1 MPNNLVAYSRAG
13 DVFHYRWAARRCL
26 RLIYPN
32 SCLTEIYIEGSPE
45 TEKAG
50 EYVIDVSEYSS
61 EDAGKKKIDY
71 YQLKHTTVQG
81 DEPFTISDLKD
92 TFIGFAARYVQHKNE
107 NKADVYDI
115 SFIVITNRKFAD
127 SFKANLSAIINKEK
141 VDPVFKRTI
150 ESYTNLS
157 EDDLVSFC
165 LKLHLEDSEGNY
177 NIQKDEL
184 RIELAQL
191 IAGSIENAQIENLV
205 ALVQEKV
212 LPDTD
217 GSINR
222 EDVLKR
228 FGITSEKELFPAPAK
243 WDEIT
248 NIIERRQHSIL
259 QNSIAGSSYP
269 VIVHAAGGVGKSVF
283 CRQLINSL
291 PEGSLGIAY
300 DCFGAGSYRNRS
312 ESRHKHR
319 DALVQIVNE
328 LASQGL
334 CDPLI
339 VQNTTLDEDIM
350 RKFLQRI
357 EASVKSLK
365 KVTDDAQLFILID
378 AADNAEM
385 AAIEYTQSCFA
396 HELLRENMQDGCK
409 LVLLCRTE
417 RIHLLQPQSF
427 ITQLELKPFSEEETL
442 TNLEKWFPEANEK
455 DGTEFHRLTS
465 GNPRV
470 QANALDVKYDSI
482 HELLASLGPSGT
494 SVEKQI
500 EHQLNAAICK
510 IKDLIPQAHHH
521 QINSICLGLASL
533 PPHIPIDVLSKVA
546 NVSTDHVKSFVSDIG
561 RSLWLY
567 DTSIQFRDE
576 PTETWFRNTF
586 LVTKENY
593 EGYITALEPLAHQ
606 LPYVAEVLPQLYLQA
621 GQYDKLIAIALSD
634 DYLPENNPID
644 ARNIRV
650 YRLQF
655 AFKAALKLKNFKDA
669 MKLAMRAGEEVAG
682 NQRQI
687 ALFRS
692 NIDLLATLQSK
703 EKVQEIA
710 FKRLLSSRWA
720 GSENIYSASLLSGIT
735 DYRGEGRGYLRAAMN
750 WLHIQFEEQRKNDD
764 RYNHDGVDDDDVLE
778 LAYAHLNI
786 HGVSSCTDFLFG
798 LKPKE
803 ALFRTVQDLAERL
816 IDLGRFGEINDLIS
830 KFIQEPYYLVATVS
844 RLVEIGNF
852 PQTNEIEICL
862 NLLCSRKSRIK
873 RSKDFFNDRITPA
886 ILSFL
891 EACLYNGLPTEK
903 ILRALNHYV
912 PLKANR
918 MVYSSHSSDERT
930 IYLKALAI
938 RAVLSGKSEVDLEAI
953 SPDEFASKKN
963 SHESDN
969 DFKEF
974 KEVIYGLFPW
984 YLLRARILFDKQ
996 IELLDA
1002 VGSVN
1007 ETSIKARTN
1016 RYRSYDMLPYEIAH
1030 ICADIL
1036 IFYQQGSKENIT
1048 EFYQRFLH
1056 SDKAFRLKDKSHL
1069 LRAACRAPHLL
1080 SIRQS
1085 LEHATYELTKT
1096 NHDDGPD
1103 EIANRYIAI
1112 ARAVLVISFDDASVY
1127 FDKAIEVASK
1137 FGDELVPR
1145 WEAVVALARRACIKQ
1160 TVPDELAYRFIRC
1173 AELIG
1178 ENVSREKHWSRNEA
1192 MRVCA
1197 KMSPGIALSTLSRWR
1212 DRDIGR
1218 FEYQFEAML
1227 MELISSQTISAST
1240 GWALN
1245 RFFSYHQLNELL
1257 AICLENEPSDNIRR
1271 SFVDDAIYLLQIEG
1285 TSSEYWNKLKE
1296 IAVKKNISNEVLK
1309 SITDFYAQQKI
1320 KSANVDDMPG
1330 HEQRHESKQ
1339 DWDDIF
1345 KDLNTATPEG
1355 FTVLIERFKSKQ
1367 GKDDFRWS
1375 WRNLLKEAIAR
1386 LEEKSR
1392 WLFIDTVFLSEDI
1405 SHYDV
1410 QYILSSMPEAWKG
1423 RVSYQ
1428 AKLSSIVY
1436 RLGERYAHEL
1446 TNEYSF
1452 NSFKKELNLDEAL
1465 TEKLIAGIVSGLANG
1480 DEIADARQFFG
1491 FVFVASSC
1499 VNEQDASEL
1508 TDYSLSRFEL
1518 HIGEDFGDGAWSDN
1532 LYITNDV
1539 SINVAG
1545 FIWSALGSP
1554 RSSVRWNA
1562 AHCVRKLADFNCI
1575 DIIDALVFWLKQDK
1589 AGAFGHHKFPFYN
1602 LHARLYL
1609 LIALARVSLYKP
1621 ELLIQ
1626 YKDIFVHYAFGEP
1639 HILIQKFS
1647 AEIAGNLSTSLD
1659 DVYDV
1664 DTLNK
1669 LKAVGK
1675 SKVPIVEIN
1684 YNDRVDSCWHINKE
1698 IATEYDF
1705 HFGWDFDRYWF
1716 EPLGNVFGIPGKQ
1729 VEDIAADVII
1739 KEWGI
1744 EKDNNGY
1751 NNDPRVSIWNRHSN
1765 ERETGHS
1772 HGSCPR
1778 TDNLDFYLSY
1788 HSMMVAASKLLE
1800 KMPVVSK
1807 RDWYDNEW
1815 DEWISRHLLTCS
1827 DGKWLVDYRDPVPLK
1842 RPEWIS
1848 KNKDDNWKTD
1858 ISDNNFYEVL
1868 LTDDGGAEQW
1878 LNVQGGWEEKDSERT
1893 ESFSIFSALVSR
1905 STSGAL
1911 MRALETCSDP
1921 HDYKLPY
1928 YEEGDME
1935 IESGSF
1941 KLKGWIMDDSVSKR
1955 LDEYDP
1961 YADNVDY
1968 PPYVVGGDFVSRLNL
1983 SVESDGKLWYLP
1995 TSSHPALKCEIW
2007 SSHRDDRDEN
2017 PNQAGKRLKASLQY
2031 LKHMCSTLNCDLI
2044 LEVGIKREINYKYRS
2059 REDKYEYSKPIH
2071 KLFILSSD
2079 GELRTT
2085 GKSHKLG

>member
-32 SCLTEIYIEGSPE
+32 SCTTEIYIEGSSE

-50 EYVIDVSEYSS
+50 EYVIDVSEYST
-61 EDAGKKKIDY
+61 EDTGNKKIDY
-71 YQLKHTTVQG
+71 YQLKHTTVQVN
-81 DEPFTISDLKD
+81 EPFTISDLKD

-107 NKADVYDI
+107 DKADVSDI
-115 SFIVITNRKFAD
+115 SFTIITNRKFAD
-127 SFKANLSAIINKEK
+127 SFKANLSSITNKEK
-141 VDPVFKRTI
+141 VDSLFKTTI
-150 ESYTNLS
+150 ESYTNLA

-165 LKLHLEDSEGNY
+165 RKLYLEDGEGNY

-191 IAGSIENAQIENLV
+191 IAGSVENAQIENLV

-217 GSINR
+217 GNINR

-228 FGITSEKELFPAPAK
+228 FGITSEKELYPAPAK

-248 NIIERRQHSIL
+248 NIIERRQHAIL

-291 PEGSLGIAY
+291 PEGSLGVAY

-328 LASQGL
+328 LASKGL

-357 EASVKSLK
+357 EASVQSLK
-365 KVTDDAQLFILID
+365 KVTDVAQLFILID

-396 HELLRENMQDGCK
+396 HELIRENMPDGCK

-427 ITQLELKPFSEEETL
+427 ITQLELEPFSEEDTL
-442 TNLEKWFPEANEK
+442 ANLKKWFPEANEK
-455 DGTEFHRLTS
+455 DGAEFHRLTS

-470 QANALDVKYDSI
+470 QANALDVKYYSI
-482 HELLASLGPSGT
+482 HKLLASLGPLGT

-500 EHQLNAAICK
+500 EFQLNAAIYK
-510 IKDLIPQAHHH
+510 IKDLIPHEHHH

-561 RSLWLY
+561 RSLWMY

-586 LVTKENY
+586 LATKKNY
-593 EGYITALEPLAHQ
+593 EEYITTLEPLAHQ

-644 ARNIRV
+644 TRNIRV

-669 MKLAMRAGEEVAG
+669 IKLSMRAGEEVAG

-687 ALFRS
+687 ALFGS
-692 NIDLLATLQSK
+692 NIDLITTLQSK

-710 FKRLLSSRWA
+710 FKRLLSNSWD
-720 GSENIYSASLLSGIT
+720 GSENIYSASLLSGIS

-750 WLHIQFEEQRKNDD
+750 WLHIQFEQQRKNDD
-764 RYNHDGVDDDDVLE
+764 RYNQDRVDDDDVLE

-786 HGVSSCTDFLFG
+786 YGVDDCTNFLYG

-803 ALFRTVQDLAERL
+803 ALFRTVQNLAERL
-816 IDLGRFGEINDLIS
+816 IDLGRFEEISDFTDR
-830 KFIQEPYYLVATVS
+830 FIREPYYLVGIVS
-844 RLVEIGNF
+844 RLVEIGKF
-852 PQTNEIEICL
+852 PQASAIGTCL

-873 RSKDFFNDRITPA
+873 RSKDLFNDRITPA

-891 EACLYNGLPTEK
+891 EACLYQDLPAQE
-903 ILRALNHYV
+903 ILRVLNYYV

-918 MVYSSHSSDERT
+918 MVYSTHSSDERT

-938 RAVLSGKSEVDLEAI
+938 RSVLSGKSEVDIEAI
-953 SPDEFASKKN
+953 SPNEFASKEK

-984 YLLRARILFDKQ
+984 YLLRAQILFDKQ
-996 IELLDA
+996 IKLLDIVDA
-1002 VGSVN
+1002 VN

-1016 RYRSYDMLPYEIAH
+1016 RYKSHDLLPYEIAH
-1030 ICADIL
+1030 TCADIL
-1036 IFYQQGSKENIT
+1036 TFHRQGSNEDLAEVYK
-1048 EFYQRFLH
+1048 RFLH
-1056 SDKAFRLKDKSHL
+1056 NNKAFRLEDKSGL
-1069 LRAACRAPHLL
+1069 LRAACRATHLL
-1080 SIRQS
+1080 DIRRA

-1103 EIANRYIAI
+1103 EISNRYISL
-1112 ARAVLVISFDDASVY
+1112 ARAVLVISSDDASVY

-1137 FGDELVPR
+1137 FGDELVSR
-1145 WEAVVALARRACIKQ
+1145 WEAVVALAQRACIKQ
-1160 TVPDELAYRFIRC
+1160 NVPDELGYRFIRC

-1178 ENVSREKHWSRNEA
+1178 ENVAREKHWSRSEA

-1197 KMSPGIALSTLSRWR
+1197 KMSPSVALSALSRWR
-1212 DRDIGR
+1212 DRHIGS
-1218 FEYQFEAML
+1218 FEYQFEAIL
-1227 MELISSQTISAST
+1227 RELVSSKIISSST

-1245 RFFSYHQLNELL
+1245 RFFSNHQLNELL
-1257 AICLENEPSDNIRR
+1257 AICLENEPSHSIRKNL
-1271 SFVDDAIYLLQIEG
+1271 VNDAIYLLQIEG
-1285 TSSEYWNKLKE
+1285 SNNTHCDKLKE
-1296 IAVKKNISNEVLK
+1296 IAGKNNISNEVLK
-1309 SITDFYAQQKI
+1309 SITDFYTRQKTEV
-1320 KSANVDDMPG
+1320 KSPEDLSDNKQNQ
-1330 HEQRHESKQ
+1330 EFKQ

-1345 KDLNTATPEG
+1345 KDLNIATAEG
-1355 FTVLIERFKSKQ
+1355 FAALMERLKSKQ
-1367 GKDDFRWS
+1367 GRDDFRW
-1375 WRNLLKEAIAR
+1375 RLRDLLKEAIIR
-1386 LEEKSR
+1386 LEEKSFYS
-1392 WLFIDTVFLSEDI
+1392 FIDIIFLSEDI
-1405 SHYDV
+1405 DHYDV
-1410 QYILSSMPEAWKG
+1410 QDLLSSMPEAWKG
-1423 RVSYQ
+1423 KVSYQ
-1428 AKLSSIVY
+1428 AKLSGIVFKF
-1436 RLGERYAHEL
+1436 GERYAYEL

-1452 NSFKKELNLDEAL
+1452 NSFKKELNIDETL
-1465 TEKLIAGIVSGLANG
+1465 TEKLITGIVSGLANG
-1480 DEIADARQFFG
+1480 NEITDARQFFG
-1491 FVFVASSC
+1491 FVFVASSYIS
-1499 VNEQDASEL
+1499 EKEASEL

-1518 HIGEDFGDGAWSDN
+1518 HIGEDFGDGVWSDK
-1532 LYITNDV
+1532 LYTTNDIR
-1539 SINVAG
+1539 INVAG

-1575 DIIDALVFWLKQDK
+1575 DIIDALVFWLKQDVI
-1589 AGAFGHHKFPFYN
+1589 GAFGHHKFPFYN

-1609 LIALARVSLYKP
+1609 LIALARVSLDKP
-1621 ELLIQ
+1621 ELLAQ
-1626 YKDIFVHYAFGEP
+1626 HKDIFVQYAFGEP

-1647 AEIAGNLSTSLD
+1647 SEIAINLSTSLED
-1659 DVYDV
+1659 IYDEEIQ
-1664 DTLNK
+1664 NK
-1669 LKAVGK
+1669 LKVVGK
-1675 SKVPIVEIN
+1675 SNMRIMEMN
-1684 YNDRVDSCWHINKE
+1684 YNDEVDSYWHINGMVN
-1698 IATEYDF
+1698 TEYDF

-1716 EPLGNVFGIPGKQ
+1716 EPLGDVFGIPGKQ
-1729 VEDIAADVII
+1729 AEDIAASVII
-1739 KEWGI
+1739 EEWGI
-1744 EKDNNGY
+1744 KEKNGY
-1751 NNDPRVSIWNRHSN
+1751 YNDPRISIWNSHSN
-1765 ERETGHS
+1765 ERETWHS
-1772 HGSCPR
+1772 HGSYPR
-1778 TDNLDFYLSY
+1778 ADNLDFYLSY
-1788 HSMMVAASKLLE
+1788 HSLMVAAAKLIE
-1800 KMPVVSK
+1800 NMPVVSK

-1815 DEWISRHLLTCS
+1815 DEWISGHLLTCA
-1827 DGKWLVDYRDPVPLK
+1827 DGKWLIDYRYPVPLK

-1848 KNKDDNWKTD
+1848 KNKHENWRAD
-1858 ISDNNFYEVL
+1858 ISENIFFETL
-1868 LTDDGGAEQW
+1868 LTAENNEELW

-1893 ESFSIFSALVSR
+1893 ESFSIASALVSKD
-1905 STSGAL
+1905 TSNAL
-1911 MRALETCSDP
+1911 MRALETCSEP

-1928 YEEGDME
+1928 YEEGNME

-1941 KLKGWIMDDSVSKR
+1941 ELKGWIKDESVSKR

-1968 PPYVVGGDFVSRLNL
+1968 PPFIIGDGIVDRLNL
-1983 SVESDGKLWYLP
+1983 SVDDYGKIWYLP
-1995 TSSHPALKCEIW
+1995 QSSYPALKCEIW
-2007 SSHRDDRDEN
+2007 SSHRSDRDEN
-2017 PNQAGKRLKASLQY
+2017 PNQAGKRLKASLQFI
-2031 LKHMCSTLNCDLI
+2031 KHMCSTLNCDLI
-2044 LEVGIKREINYKYRS
+2044 LEVGIKREINYKYRG
-2059 REDKYEYSKPIH
+2059 REDKYDYSRPIH

-2085 GKSHKLG
+2085 GKSQKLG